1 MFKKR
6 IISSVALI
14 GVCAA
19 ALASWPVF
27 VITVMLV
34 TVLGL
39 YEFFAMLE
47 KKGIRIFKYFGIAI
61 GAIIPAS
68 ILFKFELTKGWELL
82 FIVVALL
89 FLIIMQFK
97 RTDTQGAVVAIS
109 TTIFGILYVA
119 WFFSF
124 MARIRLLPG
133 GTGLILA
140 VLLITK
146 LGDIGAYLVGTAIG
160 KNR

>member
-82 FIVVALL
+82 FIVVALY
-89 FLIIMQFK
+89 
-97 RTDTQGAVVAIS
+97 S
-109 TTIFGILYVA
+109 
-119 WFFSF
+119 
-124 MARIRLLPG
+124 
-133 GTGLILA
+133 
-140 VLLITK
+140 
-146 LGDIGAYLVGTAIG
+146 
-160 KNR
+160 

>member
-1 MFKKR
+1 M
-6 IISSVALI
+6 A
-14 GVCAA
+14 G
-19 ALASWPVF
+19 F

>member
-1 MFKKR
+1 
-6 IISSVALI
+6 
-14 GVCAA
+14 
-19 ALASWPVF
+19 
-27 VITVMLV
+27 
-34 TVLGL
+34 
-39 YEFFAMLE
+39 
-47 KKGIRIFKYFGIAI
+47 
-61 GAIIPAS
+61 
-68 ILFKFELTKGWELL
+68 
-82 FIVVALL
+82 
-89 FLIIMQFK
+89 
-97 RTDTQGAVVAIS
+97 
-109 TTIFGILYVA
+109 VA